1 MVLGNSNGKNKGKKY
16 LRKNE
21 IDIVFAKR
29 ADHFNEWIS
38 ENYNTLIQALIDV
51 DIFDEDIFHETY
63 KNVYEKIFF
72 SDIQGNNYR
81 YYLMRA
87 YYTNLILSKSK
98 EGRFCELL
106 PNTDKEDIDSDY
118 FSELEEKR
126 KDLEADIMS
135 YIYSN
140 YDIRDFELFKMYMSL
155 KPAVNYSTLAKITG
169 LKSHNI
175 QRAISK
181 IKKDIRDNKEFA
193 KRRKEIL

>member
-21 IDIVFAKR
+21 IDVVFAKK
-29 ADHFNEWIS
+29 ADHFNTWIS
-38 ENYNTLIQALIDV
+38 NNYNSLIQALIDV
-51 DIFDEDIFHETY
+51 DIFNEDVFHETY
-63 KNVYEKIFF
+63 KSVYEKILF
-72 SDIQGNNYR
+72 SDIHGDNYR
-81 YYLMRA
+81 DYLMRA

-98 EGRFCELL
+98 EGRYCELL
-106 PNTDKEDIDSDY
+106 PNTDKEDVDSDY
-118 FSELEEKR
+118 FSELEDKQTS
-126 KDLEADIMS
+126 LEADIMS

-175 QRAISK
+175 QRSISK

>member
-29 ADHFNEWIS
+29 ADHFNEWFS
-38 ENYNTLIQALIDV
+38 KNYNTLIQALIDV

-72 SDIQGNNYR
+72 YDIQGNNYR
-81 YYLMRA
+81 DYLMRA

-175 QRAISK
+175 QRTISK